1 MFLVDNRMWNIF
13 LETGNV
19 EAYLRIKELE
29 RNEKTE
35 PKSVHKSDLQMEIKR

>member
-19 EAYLRIKELE
+19 EAYLKIKEIE
-29 RNEKTE
+29 RNDKAEQL
-35 PKSVHKSDLQMEIKR
+35 SMHKADSEIEIKR

>member
-1 MFLVDNRMWNIF
+1 MDNRMWNIF

-19 EAYLRIKELE
+19 EAYLKIKELE

-35 PKSVHKSDLQMEIKR
+35 KMSVHKSDMQIEIKR